1 MKIIC
6 IGQNYREHIKEL
18 GSAVPTAPV
27 FFCKP
32 DTALLLRNRPFYIPD
47 FTHNLHYETELVLR
61 IGKVGKNIAPKFALS
76 YVDALTLGFDF
87 TARDLQEECRKAGLP
102 WEVSKA
108 FDNSAAIGE
117 FVPVGDFPQ
126 GPDHLHFEMKC
137 NGEVRQ
143 RGNTE
148 DMLFDV
154 PTLIS
159 YVSKFFTLR
168 TGDYIFTGTPPGVG
182 PVSIGDRLEAFL
194 EGRPLLHC
202 EVK

>member
-18 GSAVPTAPV
+18 GTKVPEKPV

-47 FTHNLHYETELVLR
+47 FTRNLHYETELVVR
-61 IGKVGKNIAPKFALS
+61 ICKVGKNIAPRFAPD
-76 YVDALTLGFDF
+76 YYDAYTLGFDF
-87 TARDLQEECRKAGLP
+87 TARDIQEYCRREGLP
-102 WEVSKA
+102 WEACKA

-117 FVPVGDFPQ
+117 FIPKDKFPQ
-126 GPDHLHFEMKC
+126 GPDDLRFEMKK
-137 NGEVRQ
+137 NGESCQ
-143 RGNTE
+143 KGHTA
-148 DMLFDV
+148 DMIFKVDEI
-154 PTLIS
+154 IS

-182 PVSIGDRLEAFL
+182 ALQIGDRLEAFL
-194 EGRPLLHC
+194 EGIAVLRC
-202 EVK
+202 TIK